1 MFDAV
6 SFRSSL
12 ELSFTRRGV
21 KDLPVCV
28 PMALVRLS
36 RTTTSWI
43 NYTILTLSGKKNTHT
58 AARYR
63 SVLGGWGRLAPHS
76 TTPRKTRAHARYRPT
91 GRFWGAPHTAPRYIL
106 RELYYTNDRRTH
118 PVYSPGRQAAWRSLL

>member
-43 NYTILTLSGKKNTHT
+43 NYTILTLSGKKKHTH
-58 AARYR
+58 
-63 SVLGGWGRLAPHS
+63 GGEIPVG
-76 TTPRKTRAHARYRPT
+76 T
-91 GRFWGAPHTAPRYIL
+91 GGMGAPGTTQHHT
-106 RELYYTNDRRTH
+106 T
-118 PVYSPGRQAAWRSLL
+118 